1 MDLVYLWERNFKFAR
16 VFVKICRKRLAKLPN
31 SQGNGRQYHI
41 KAWQLANFL
50 FSSDIQGDRS
60 KLKCLI
66 CDQVLEVDEEN
77 QSELVY
83 DHFQSHPA
91 ELQKILW
98 EKSQRKGFFSGFICP
113 PFIYKFF
120 EIMSPLW
127 RLSYDCLIYTVFT

>member
-1 MDLVYLWERNFKFAR
+1 MADNIMLGPRSLLI
-16 VFVKICRKRLAKLPN
+16 VFSL
-31 SQGNGRQYHI
+31 
-41 KAWQLANFL
+41 
-50 FSSDIQGDRS
+50 SSDIQGDRS

-98 EKSQRKGFFSGFICP
+98 EKSQRKGFFLVLFTH
-113 PFIYKFF
+113 
-120 EIMSPLW
+120 
-127 RLSYDCLIYTVFT
+127 RLSTSFLK

>member
-1 MDLVYLWERNFKFAR
+1 MLGPGSLLI
-16 VFVKICRKRLAKLPN
+16 VF
-31 SQGNGRQYHI
+31 
-41 KAWQLANFL
+41 FL
-50 FSSDIQGDRS
+50 SSDIQGDRS

-98 EKSQRKGFFSGFICP
+98 EKSQRKGFFSGFIFP
-113 PFIYKFF
+113 PF
-120 EIMSPLW
+120 
-127 RLSYDCLIYTVFT
+127 C

>member
-1 MDLVYLWERNFKFAR
+1 MKETACKMAESSSGEWPTISCLLI
-16 VFVKICRKRLAKLPN
+16 VF
-31 SQGNGRQYHI
+31 
-41 KAWQLANFL
+41 FL
-50 FSSDIQGDRS
+50 SLDIQGDRS

-98 EKSQRKGFFSGFICP
+98 EKSQRKGFFSGFIYP
-113 PFIYKFF
+113 PFFQQ
-120 EIMSPLW
+120 ML
-127 RLSYDCLIYTVFT
+127 

>member
-1 MDLVYLWERNFKFAR
+1 L
-16 VFVKICRKRLAKLPN
+16 FVL
-31 SQGNGRQYHI
+31 
-41 KAWQLANFL
+41 
-50 FSSDIQGDRS
+50 SSDIQGDRS

-98 EKSQRKGFFSGFICP
+98 EKSQRKGFFFLV
-113 PFIYKFF
+113 F
-120 EIMSPLW
+120 SPTF
-127 RLSYDCLIYTVFT
+127 LSTIFVN

>member
-1 MDLVYLWERNFKFAR
+1 
-16 VFVKICRKRLAKLPN
+16 
-31 SQGNGRQYHI
+31 
-41 KAWQLANFL
+41 L
-50 FSSDIQGDRS
+50 FSLSSDIQGDRS

-98 EKSQRKGFFSGFICP
+98 EKSQRKGFFSGFIYP
-113 PFIYKFF
+113 TFIYKFF
-120 EIMSPLW
+120 EIMSPLR
-127 RLSYDCLIYTVFT
+127 RLSYDCLIYTVFTVPIYGASLCI